1 MNRASL
7 PSFDARLAQNE
18 AALMR
23 VLKDHL
29 HANGQHSL
37 FDQLNQYH
45 ATGDDRVADLASETA
60 LALHHHE
67 LQSLADV
74 QAARRRITAGSYGT
88 CTQCGEE
95 ISEAR
100 LMAYPTAKRCIDC
113 QRRHEAAHA
122 TTHASL

>member
-1 MNRASL
+1 MDRASL
-7 PSFDARLAQNE
+7 SNFDARLAQNE

-23 VLKDHL
+23 LLQDHL
-29 HANGQHSL
+29 QANGQQGL

-45 ATGDDRVADLASETA
+45 ATGDDRVADLAGETA
-60 LALHHHE
+60 LALHRHE
-67 LQSLADV
+67 LQSLVDV
-74 QAARRRITAGSYGT
+74 LAARRRIAAGSYGT

-95 ISEAR
+95 IPAAR

-113 QRRHEAAHA
+113 QRRHEAASA